1 VPVLASRAPRSISPG
16 ISQTSDSR
24 ASSAEGT
31 DGVAPSEPEEQ
42 AGPILIAYD
51 GSPAAQRAPVL
62 AARLLAE
69 RRALLLVVWKRG
81 LGRELLEVPPAPGLP
96 PAQNDIRTAQEIDEA
111 QAENARRIGRTGGAI
126 ARGAGL
132 ETEVLVVGELAE
144 VAVSETIVRVARERN
159 CCAVLVGEHAHGRL
173 GEVFLGV
180 VSRDV
185 IRYAPCPVIV
195 IRQAASPP
203 ASRAPL
209 VTARSER

>member
-1 VPVLASRAPRSISPG
+1 M
-16 ISQTSDSR
+16 
-24 ASSAEGT
+24 

-69 RRALLLVVWKRG
+69 RHALLLVVWKRG

-96 PAQNDIRTAQEIDEA
+96 PAQIDIRTAQEIDEA
-111 QAENARRIGRTGGAI
+111 QAESARRIGRTGGAI

-144 VAVSETIVRVARERN
+144 VAVSETIVQVARERD
-159 CCAVLVGEHAHGRL
+159 CCAVLVGEHLHGRL